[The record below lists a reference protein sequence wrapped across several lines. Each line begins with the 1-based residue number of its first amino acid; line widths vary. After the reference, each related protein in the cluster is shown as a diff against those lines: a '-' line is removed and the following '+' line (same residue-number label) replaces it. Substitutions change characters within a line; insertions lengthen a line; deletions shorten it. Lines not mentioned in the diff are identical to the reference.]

1 MKSTKETA
9 EEKVKRLSD
18 EADALANEI
27 ALLEERLAKKS
38 EQIISLKR
46 VVVSNKQQ

>member
-1 MKSTKETA
+1 MKETTA
-9 EEKVKRLSD
+9 EKIERLSN

-27 ALLEERLAKKS
+27 ALLEECLAKKS

>member
-1 MKSTKETA
+1 MKETT
-9 EEKVKRLSD
+9 EEKINRLSD
-18 EADALANEI
+18 EAAALANEI
-27 ALLEERLAKKS
+27 TLLEERLAKKS